1 MSLAGK
7 RLLLDCTLR
16 DGGYINDWEFGHD
29 KILEIFKRLVSS
41 NVDFIEIGFI
51 DDRRLL
57 DLNRTIM
64 PDTDAIDKIFSG
76 LNKGNAKI
84 VGMIDYGTCDIKNI
98 KPCKESFID
107 GIRVIYKQHVAKEAL
122 SYCGELKKLG
132 YFTYLTTNGTCLES
146 VKQAI
151 PYIDS
156 LKVSFNYLLNGSN
169 DIHEITR
176 TNYIPITKIIDN
188 INIFAKECKKYNT
201 EFALSTVIDES
212 KYNKESHSKTMDY
225 LFPNIFHYYI
235 PLQTQGGYNNKGLG
249 GVVGETES
257 KVNQIPCWSLFKG
270 LYIDADLNVRTC
282 CYGHTDKHIL
292 GNIKDMKVVNK
303 KELLQQHL
311 SNQIPDICKECIK
324 NK

>member
-1 MSLAGK
+1 MG
-7 RLLLDCTLR
+7 
-16 DGGYINDWEFGHD
+16 E
-29 KILEIFKRLVSS
+29 
-41 NVDFIEIGFI
+41 
-51 DDRRLL
+51 
-57 DLNRTIM
+57 
-64 PDTDAIDKIFSG
+64 SG
-76 LNKGNAKI
+76 LHPNLAQ
-84 VGMIDYGTCDIKNI
+84 Y
-98 KPCKESFID
+98 
-107 GIRVIYKQHVAKEAL
+107 YKQ
-122 SYCGELKKLG
+122 LKKLG

>member
-1 MSLAGK
+1 MTVQDRVQLISDNTNLSL
-7 RLLLDCTLR
+7 DT
-16 DGGYINDWEFGHD
+16 
-29 KILEIFKRLVSS
+29 KITTSK
-41 NVDFIEIGFI
+41 IEITGLCTFKSHFCYK
-51 DDRRLL
+51 
-57 DLNRTIM
+57 NTM
-64 PDTDAIDKIFSG
+64 IDKNERQKFMTDTEFNQVLEYLKLYPDLKEVGLFYMGESG
-76 LNKGNAKI
+76 LHPNLAQ
-84 VGMIDYGTCDIKNI
+84 Y
-98 KPCKESFID
+98 
-107 GIRVIYKQHVAKEAL
+107 YKQ
-122 SYCGELKKLG
+122 LKKLG

-146 VKQAI
+146 VKKAI

-156 LKVSFNYLLNGSN
+156 LKVSFNYLLDGSN
-169 DIHEITR
+169 DIHEITG

-235 PLQTQGGYNNKGLG
+235 PLQTQGGYNNEGLG

-270 LYIDADLNVRTC
+270 LYIDADLNIRTC

>member
-1 MSLAGK
+1 MTVQDRVQLISDNTNLSL
-7 RLLLDCTLR
+7 DT
-16 DGGYINDWEFGHD
+16 
-29 KILEIFKRLVSS
+29 KITTAK
-41 NVDFIEIGFI
+41 IEITGVCTFKCHFCYQNTMI
-51 DDRRLL
+51 AKNERQKFMTDTEFNQVLEYL
-57 DLNRTIM
+57 KLYPDLKEVGLFYM
-64 PDTDAIDKIFSG
+64 GESG
-76 LNKGNAKI
+76 LHPNLAQ
-84 VGMIDYGTCDIKNI
+84 Y
-98 KPCKESFID
+98 
-107 GIRVIYKQHVAKEAL
+107 YKQ
-122 SYCGELKKLG
+122 LKKLG

-146 VKQAI
+146 VKKAI

-156 LKVSFNYLLNGSN
+156 LKVSFNYLLDGSN
-169 DIHEITR
+169 DIHEITG

-235 PLQTQGGYNNKGLG
+235 PLQTQGGYNNEGLG

-270 LYIDADLNVRTC
+270 LYIDADLNIRTC

>member
-1 MSLAGK
+1 MTVQDRVQLISDNTNLN
-7 RLLLDCTLR
+7 LDT
-16 DGGYINDWEFGHD
+16 
-29 KILEIFKRLVSS
+29 KITTAK
-41 NVDFIEIGFI
+41 IEITGVCTFKCHFCYQNTMI
-51 DDRRLL
+51 VKNERQKFMTDTEFNQVLKYL
-57 DLNRTIM
+57 KLYPDLKEVGLFYM
-64 PDTDAIDKIFSG
+64 GESG
-76 LNKGNAKI
+76 LHPKLAQ
-84 VGMIDYGTCDIKNI
+84 Y
-98 KPCKESFID
+98 
-107 GIRVIYKQHVAKEAL
+107 YKQLKE
-122 SYCGELKKLG
+122 LG

-156 LKVSFNYLLNGSN
+156 LKVSFNYLLDGSN

-201 EFALSTVIDES
+201 EFALSTVIDEL

-249 GVVGETES
+249 GVVGEAES

-270 LYIDADLNVRTC
+270 LYIDADLNIRTC

-303 KELLQQHL
+303 TELLQQHL

>member
-1 MSLAGK
+1 MTVQDRVQLISDNTNLSL
-7 RLLLDCTLR
+7 DT
-16 DGGYINDWEFGHD
+16 
-29 KILEIFKRLVSS
+29 KITTAK
-41 NVDFIEIGFI
+41 IEITGVCTFKCHFCYQNTMI
-51 DDRRLL
+51 AKNERQKFMTDTEFNQVLEYL
-57 DLNRTIM
+57 KLYPDLKEVGLFYM
-64 PDTDAIDKIFSG
+64 GESG
-76 LNKGNAKI
+76 LHPKLA
-84 VGMIDYGTCDIKNI
+84 DY
-98 KPCKESFID
+98 
-107 GIRVIYKQHVAKEAL
+107 YKQ
-122 SYCGELKKLG
+122 LKGLG

-146 VKQAI
+146 VKKAI

-156 LKVSFNYLLNGSN
+156 LKVSFNYLLDGSN
-169 DIHEITR
+169 DINEITG

-201 EFALSTVIDES
+201 EFALSTVIDET
-212 KYNKESHSKTMDY
+212 KYNKESHNKTMDY

-235 PLQTQGGYNNKGLG
+235 PLQTQGGYNNEGLG

-270 LYIDADLNVRTC
+270 LYIDVDLNIRTC

-311 SNQIPDICKECIK
+311 FNQIPDMCKECIK

>member
-1 MSLAGK
+1 MTVQDRVQLISDNTNLN
-7 RLLLDCTLR
+7 LNT
-16 DGGYINDWEFGHD
+16 
-29 KILEIFKRLVSS
+29 KITTAK
-41 NVDFIEIGFI
+41 IEITGVCTFKCHFCYQNI
-51 DDRRLL
+51 MIAKNERQKFMTDTEFNQVLEYL
-57 DLNRTIM
+57 KLYPDLKEVGLFYM
-64 PDTDAIDKIFSG
+64 GESG
-76 LNKGNAKI
+76 LHPNLAQ
-84 VGMIDYGTCDIKNI
+84 Y
-98 KPCKESFID
+98 
-107 GIRVIYKQHVAKEAL
+107 YKQ
-122 SYCGELKKLG
+122 LKKLS

-270 LYIDADLNVRTC
+270 LYIDADLNIRTC

>member
-1 MSLAGK
+1 MTVQDRVQLISDNTNLSL
-7 RLLLDCTLR
+7 DT
-16 DGGYINDWEFGHD
+16 
-29 KILEIFKRLVSS
+29 KITTAK
-41 NVDFIEIGFI
+41 IEITGVCTFKCHFCYQNTMI
-51 DDRRLL
+51 AKNERQSFMTDTEFNQVLEYL
-57 DLNRTIM
+57 KLYPDLKEIGLFYM
-64 PDTDAIDKIFSG
+64 GESG
-76 LNKGNAKI
+76 LHPNLAQ
-84 VGMIDYGTCDIKNI
+84 Y
-98 KPCKESFID
+98 
-107 GIRVIYKQHVAKEAL
+107 YKQ
-122 SYCGELKKLG
+122 LKKLG

-146 VKQAI
+146 IKKAI
-151 PYIDS
+151 PYINS
-156 LKVSFNYLLNGSN
+156 LKVSFNYLLDGSN
-169 DIHEITR
+169 DIHEITG

-257 KVNQIPCWSLFKG
+257 KVNQMPCWSLFKG
-270 LYIDADLNVRTC
+270 LYIDADLNIRTC

>member
-1 MSLAGK
+1 MTVQDRVQLISDNTNLN
-7 RLLLDCTLR
+7 LNT
-16 DGGYINDWEFGHD
+16 
-29 KILEIFKRLVSS
+29 KITTAK
-41 NVDFIEIGFI
+41 IEITGVCTFKCHFCYQNI
-51 DDRRLL
+51 MIAKNERQKFMTDTEFNQVLEYL
-57 DLNRTIM
+57 KLYPDLKEVGLFYM
-64 PDTDAIDKIFSG
+64 GESG
-76 LNKGNAKI
+76 LHPNLAQ
-84 VGMIDYGTCDIKNI
+84 Y
-98 KPCKESFID
+98 
-107 GIRVIYKQHVAKEAL
+107 YKQ
-122 SYCGELKKLG
+122 LKKLG

>member
-1 MSLAGK
+1 MTVQDRVQLISDNTNLSL
-7 RLLLDCTLR
+7 DT
-16 DGGYINDWEFGHD
+16 
-29 KILEIFKRLVSS
+29 KITTAK
-41 NVDFIEIGFI
+41 IEITGVCTFKCHFCYQNAMI
-51 DDRRLL
+51 AKNERQKFMTDTEFNQVLEYL
-57 DLNRTIM
+57 KLYPDLKEVGLFYM
-64 PDTDAIDKIFSG
+64 GESG
-76 LNKGNAKI
+76 LHPNLAQ
-84 VGMIDYGTCDIKNI
+84 Y
-98 KPCKESFID
+98 
-107 GIRVIYKQHVAKEAL
+107 YKQLKEL
-122 SYCGELKKLG
+122 D

-146 VKQAI
+146 VKRAI

-156 LKVSFNYLLNGSN
+156 LKVSFNYLLDGSN
-169 DIHEITR
+169 DIHEITG

-188 INIFAKECKKYNT
+188 INIFAKECKKNNT

-235 PLQTQGGYNNKGLG
+235 PLQTQGGYNNEGLG

-270 LYIDADLNVRTC
+270 LYIDADLNIRTC

-303 KELLQQHL
+303 TELLQQHL